1 MEIPMHEMTSRERVD
16 AALNHQEPDR
26 VPLDIGGGQSSSLSV
41 EAYEALAAKIGV
53 TPAQTFLNKAF
64 RVAWL
69 DEATLVRLG
78 SDVRPVTLR
87 GPKRWS
93 PPPTGPGTLVDE
105 LGVTWRQ
112 ISYAGGFY
120 WEQATYPLADATL
133 ADLDRYPWPDP
144 DDPGR
149 YEGLAEEV
157 EALYRDTPYALMGD
171 SGYKNHWEVVFTLLG
186 MERALMAV
194 VAEEEFIR
202 GLLDRIAAIAMTVT
216 RRFLEIAGPYLSV
229 IRTSDDLATQRGPMM
244 SPATYRK
251 MIQPYHRR
259 FFASIK
265 QYTDAKIFYHSCG
278 NVVPLLDDLI
288 EAGVEVLN
296 PVQVAAFADPAAVK
310 ARYGD
315 RLSFWGGIDTQWALP
330 RGTAEEVR
338 DEVRL
343 RIRQFGLGG
352 GFVAAAVHNIQPDVP
367 PENIL
372 AMSRTVRE
380 FGRYPIRGDR

>member
-1 MEIPMHEMTSRERVD
+1 M
-16 AALNHQEPDR
+16 
-26 VPLDIGGGQSSSLSV
+26 PLDIGGGQSTSLSV
-41 EAYEALAAKIGV
+41 EVYEALAAQIGV
-53 TPAQTFLNKAF
+53 TPASACLNKAF
-64 RVAWL
+64 RVARL

-87 GPKRWS
+87 GPKRRV
-93 PPPTGPGTLVDE
+93 PPPVEPGTLVDE

-112 ISYAGGFY
+112 APYAGGFY

-171 SGYKNHWEVVFTLLG
+171 SGYKNHWEPVFMLLG
-186 MERALMAV
+186 MERALMAA

-202 GLLDRIAAIAMTVT
+202 ALLDRIAAIAMTAT
-216 RRFLEIAGPYLSV
+216 RRFLEITGPYLSV
-229 IRTSDDLATQRGPMM
+229 IRTSDDLATQRGPLM

-251 MIQPYHRR
+251 IIKPYHQR

-330 RGTAEEVR
+330 RGTPEEVR
-338 DEVRL
+338 EEVRL
-343 RIRQFGLGG
+343 RIRQFGPGG

-372 AMSRTVRE
+372 AMSQAVRE
-380 FGRYPIRGDR
+380 FGGYPLRG